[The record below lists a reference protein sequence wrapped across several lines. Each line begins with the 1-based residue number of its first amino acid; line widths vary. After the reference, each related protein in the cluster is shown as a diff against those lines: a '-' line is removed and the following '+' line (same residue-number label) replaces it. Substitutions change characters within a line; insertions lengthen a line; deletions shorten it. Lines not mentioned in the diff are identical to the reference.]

1 MIAAIHAGWK
11 GAFKGIIKR
20 TLNFMI
26 KKGCDPKNVTAVIG
40 PCISV
45 KNYEVK
51 KDFIKKLIK
60 KDGKNKKFFKKIQNK
75 DFFDLKKYVLS
86 QLKALNIKKI
96 DIINKNTFNPKNNF
110 FSARRSISRNEN
122 DYGRN
127 ISVIMINWQYLMK
140 LLTGNSN
147 KPLSKNIAKYL
158 KSKLVNSSIKKFSDG
173 EIYIEINENIRG
185 NSIFIIQSISSPA
198 NDNLMELLLCIDAL
212 KRSSAKNITA
222 VIPYFGYARQDRKV
236 VPRTSISAKLVSNLI
251 TKAGADR
258 VVTVDL
264 HAGQI
269 QGFFDIPVDNLF
281 ATPIFARHAKKNIKS
296 KNIICVA
303 PDVGGT
309 ERARALGKILN
320 VELAIVDKR
329 RPKPGQSKVM
339 NVIGNVKGKTCI
351 IVDDIIDSGGTIV
364 NAAKALKDRGAK
376 EVYVYITH
384 GVLSGEA
391 VDKIK
396 KSVIRKLVITDT
408 IDNHDKIKNVKNIEV
423 LPISALMGE
432 AIKRISNS
440 TSVSD
445 LFK

>member
-1 MIAAIHAGWK
+1 
-11 GAFKGIIKR
+11 
-20 TLNFMI
+20 
-26 KKGCDPKNVTAVIG
+26 
-40 PCISV
+40 
-45 KNYEVK
+45 
-51 KDFIKKLIK
+51 
-60 KDGKNKKFFKKIQNK
+60 
-75 DFFDLKKYVLS
+75 
-86 QLKALNIKKI
+86 
-96 DIINKNTFNPKNNF
+96 
-110 FSARRSISRNEN
+110 
-122 DYGRN
+122 
-127 ISVIMINWQYLMK
+127 MK

-147 KPLSKNIAKYL
+147 KILSKNIARYL
-158 KSKLVNSSIKKFSDG
+158 KTKLVNSSIRKFADG

-258 VVTVDL
+258 IVTVDL

-281 ATPIFARHAKKNIKS
+281 STPIFARHVKKRVKS
-296 KNIICVA
+296 KKIICVA

-309 ERARALGKILN
+309 ERARALGKLLN
-320 VELAIVDKR
+320 VGLAIVDKR
-329 RPKPGQSKVM
+329 RPKPGQSEVM
-339 NVIGNVKGKTCI
+339 NVIGDVKNQTCV

-364 NAAKALKDRGAK
+364 NAAKALKKRGAK

-391 VDKIK
+391 VKKIK
-396 KSVIRKLVITDT
+396 GSVIKNLVITDT
-408 IDNHDKIKNVKNIEV
+408 IDNSQKTKNVKNIEV
-423 LPISALMGE
+423 LPISSLMGE

-440 TSVSD
+440 NSVSD

>member
-1 MIAAIHAGWK
+1 
-11 GAFKGIIKR
+11 
-20 TLNFMI
+20 
-26 KKGCDPKNVTAVIG
+26 
-40 PCISV
+40 
-45 KNYEVK
+45 
-51 KDFIKKLIK
+51 
-60 KDGKNKKFFKKIQNK
+60 
-75 DFFDLKKYVLS
+75 
-86 QLKALNIKKI
+86 
-96 DIINKNTFNPKNNF
+96 
-110 FSARRSISRNEN
+110 
-122 DYGRN
+122 
-127 ISVIMINWQYLMK
+127 MK

-147 KPLSKNIAKYL
+147 KSLSQKISKHL
-158 KSKLVNSSIKKFSDG
+158 KTKLVHSSIKKFSDG

-185 NSIFIIQSISSPA
+185 NSIYLIQSISSPA
-198 NDNLMELLLCIDAL
+198 NDNLMELLLCVDAL

-236 VPRTSISAKLVSNLI
+236 APRTSISAKLVSNLI

-281 ATPIFARHAKKNIKS
+281 GTPIFARHIRKNIKS
-296 KNIICVA
+296 KNVICVA

-309 ERARALGKILN
+309 ERARALGKLLD
-320 VELAIVDKR
+320 VGLAIVDKR
-329 RPKPGQSKVM
+329 RPSPGKSQVM
-339 NVIGNVKGKTCI
+339 NVIGNVKDKTCI

-376 EVYVYITH
+376 EVYAYITH

-391 VDKIK
+391 VNKIK
-396 KSVIRKLVITDT
+396 RSSIKKLVITDS
-408 IDNHDKIKNVKNIEV
+408 IDNLEKVKKSNNIEV
-423 LPISALMGE
+423 LSISNLMGE

>member
-1 MIAAIHAGWK
+1 
-11 GAFKGIIKR
+11 
-20 TLNFMI
+20 
-26 KKGCDPKNVTAVIG
+26 
-40 PCISV
+40 
-45 KNYEVK
+45 
-51 KDFIKKLIK
+51 
-60 KDGKNKKFFKKIQNK
+60 
-75 DFFDLKKYVLS
+75 
-86 QLKALNIKKI
+86 
-96 DIINKNTFNPKNNF
+96 
-110 FSARRSISRNEN
+110 
-122 DYGRN
+122 
-127 ISVIMINWQYLMK
+127 MK
-140 LLTGNSN
+140 LLAGNSN
-147 KPLSKNIAKYL
+147 KNLSKKISKYL
-158 KSKLVNSSIKKFSDG
+158 KSKIINTNIRKFADG

-185 NSIFIIQSISSPA
+185 NSIFVIQSISSPA

-212 KRSSAKNITA
+212 KRSSAKNITT

-281 ATPIFARHAKKNIKS
+281 CTPIFARHIKKNIKS

-309 ERARALGKILN
+309 ERARALGKSLD
-320 VELAIVDKR
+320 VGLAIVDKR
-329 RPKPGQSKVM
+329 RPAPGKSQVM
-339 NVIGNVKGKTCI
+339 NIIGNVKDKTCI
-351 IVDDIIDSGGTIV
+351 VVDDIIDSGGTII
-364 NAAKALKDRGAK
+364 NSAKALKDRGAK

-391 VDKIK
+391 VKKIQ
-396 KSVIRKLVITDT
+396 KSVIKKLVITDT
-408 IDNHDKIKNVKNIEV
+408 IDNQIRVDKAKNIEV
-423 LPISALMGE
+423 LTVSNSMGE

>member
-1 MIAAIHAGWK
+1 
-11 GAFKGIIKR
+11 
-20 TLNFMI
+20 
-26 KKGCDPKNVTAVIG
+26 
-40 PCISV
+40 
-45 KNYEVK
+45 
-51 KDFIKKLIK
+51 
-60 KDGKNKKFFKKIQNK
+60 
-75 DFFDLKKYVLS
+75 
-86 QLKALNIKKI
+86 
-96 DIINKNTFNPKNNF
+96 
-110 FSARRSISRNEN
+110 
-122 DYGRN
+122 
-127 ISVIMINWQYLMK
+127 MK

-147 KPLSKNIAKYL
+147 KILSKNIAKYL
-158 KSKLVNSSIKKFSDG
+158 KSKLVNSSIRKFSDG
-173 EIYIEINENIRG
+173 EIYVEINENIRG

-198 NDNLMELLLCIDAL
+198 NDNLMELLLSIDAL

-281 ATPIFARHAKKNIKS
+281 ATPIFARHVKKKIKS
-296 KNIICVA
+296 KKIICVA

-309 ERARALGKILN
+309 ERARALGKLLN
-320 VELAIVDKR
+320 VGLAIVDKR
-329 RPKPGQSKVM
+329 RPKAGQSQVM
-339 NVIGNVKGKTCI
+339 NVIGDVKDKTCI
-351 IVDDIIDSGGTIV
+351 IVDDIIDSGGTII
-364 NAAKALKDRGAK
+364 NAAKALKNRGAR

-384 GVLSGEA
+384 GVLSGDA
-391 VDKIK
+391 VKKIK
-396 KSVIRKLVITDT
+396 SSVIKNLVITDT
-408 IDNHDKIKNVKNIEV
+408 IDNGKKTQNVKNIEV
-423 LPISALMGE
+423 LPISGLMGE

>member
-1 MIAAIHAGWK
+1 
-11 GAFKGIIKR
+11 
-20 TLNFMI
+20 
-26 KKGCDPKNVTAVIG
+26 
-40 PCISV
+40 
-45 KNYEVK
+45 
-51 KDFIKKLIK
+51 
-60 KDGKNKKFFKKIQNK
+60 
-75 DFFDLKKYVLS
+75 
-86 QLKALNIKKI
+86 
-96 DIINKNTFNPKNNF
+96 
-110 FSARRSISRNEN
+110 
-122 DYGRN
+122 
-127 ISVIMINWQYLMK
+127 MK

-147 KPLSKNIAKYL
+147 KILSKKISKYL
-158 KSKLVNSSIKKFSDG
+158 KSKLVNSNIKKFSDG

-185 NSIFIIQSISSPA
+185 NSIFIVQSISSPA
-198 NDNLMELLLCIDAL
+198 NDNLMELLLSIDAL

-281 ATPIFARHAKKNIKS
+281 STPIFARHVKKNIKS

-309 ERARALGKILN
+309 ERARALGKLLD
-320 VELAIVDKR
+320 VGLAIVDKR
-329 RPKPGQSKVM
+329 RPAPGKSQVM
-339 NVIGNVKGKTCI
+339 NVIGNVKNKTCV
-351 IVDDIIDSGGTIV
+351 IVDDIIDSGGTII

-391 VDKIK
+391 VNKIK
-396 KSVIRKLVITDT
+396 KSSIKKLVITDT
-408 IDNHDKIKNVKNIEV
+408 IDNLEKVKMANNIEV
-423 LPISALMGE
+423 LTISNLMGE

>member
-1 MIAAIHAGWK
+1 
-11 GAFKGIIKR
+11 
-20 TLNFMI
+20 
-26 KKGCDPKNVTAVIG
+26 
-40 PCISV
+40 
-45 KNYEVK
+45 
-51 KDFIKKLIK
+51 
-60 KDGKNKKFFKKIQNK
+60 
-75 DFFDLKKYVLS
+75 
-86 QLKALNIKKI
+86 
-96 DIINKNTFNPKNNF
+96 
-110 FSARRSISRNEN
+110 
-122 DYGRN
+122 
-127 ISVIMINWQYLMK
+127 MK

-147 KPLSKNIAKYL
+147 KVLSKNIAKYL
-158 KSKLVNSSIKKFSDG
+158 KTKLVNSSIRKFSDG
-173 EIYIEINENIRG
+173 EIYVEINENIRG
-185 NSIFIIQSISSPA
+185 NSIFIVQSSSSPA

-281 ATPIFARHAKKNIKS
+281 ATPIFARHARKKIKS
-296 KNIICVA
+296 KKIVCVA

-309 ERARALGKILN
+309 ERARALRKLLN
-320 VELAIVDKR
+320 VGLAIVDKR
-329 RPKPGQSKVM
+329 RPKPGQSQVM
-339 NVIGNVKGKTCI
+339 NVIGDVKGQTCI

-364 NAAKALKDRGAK
+364 NAAKALKEKGAK
-376 EVYVYITH
+376 EVFVYITH
-384 GVLSGEA
+384 GVLSGDA
-391 VDKIK
+391 VKKIK
-396 KSVIRKLVITDT
+396 NSVIKNLVITDT
-408 IDNHDKIKNVKNIEV
+408 IDNSEKIKNVKNIEV
-423 LPISALMGE
+423 LPISGLIGE